1 MSAVSAAASF
11 AGVAVRAAAPGRRA
25 NDRAARLVVS
35 ASDKFARTSIDLSKR
50 CVPRLGTRTADDDTR
65 RTGISATRDARAR
78 DADAPPCPRADPT
91 LTPSLPLSPSLSPP
105 PAASSAPARAK
116 R

>member
-50 CVPRLGTRTADDDTR
+50 CVPRVGTRTATTTR
-65 RTGISATRDARAR
+65 GERESPRPATRALATRTPLCTL
-78 DADAPPCPRADPT
+78 APTRP
-91 LTPSLPLSPSLSPP
+91 
-105 PAASSAPARAK
+105 
-116 R
+116 